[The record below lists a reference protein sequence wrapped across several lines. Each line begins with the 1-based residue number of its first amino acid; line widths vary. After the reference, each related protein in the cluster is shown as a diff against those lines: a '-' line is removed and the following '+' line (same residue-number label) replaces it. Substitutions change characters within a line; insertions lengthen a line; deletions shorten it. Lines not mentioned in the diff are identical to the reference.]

1 MMKNFF
7 LNFSNWKEDG
17 YIYNGPVNKK
27 TRGQALI
34 SKGFFKMNTYQKYGK
49 PNLTNMP
56 KEIGIKIFK
65 EILNSPVPDRKKLME
80 EADELEK
87 KMKDERNKRK
97 TDVK

>member
-1 MMKNFF
+1 
-7 LNFSNWKEDG
+7 
-17 YIYNGPVNKK
+17 
-27 TRGQALI
+27 
-34 SKGFFKMNTYQKYGK
+34 MNTYQKYGK